1 MTRARS
7 VAGTRTRPV
16 STTALAM
23 AGRQFDYWATVYR
36 RTWRGS
42 IVSSFVTPLL
52 YVAALGVL
60 LGRYVDAAVPSGR
73 LDGAAGYL
81 QFVAPGMLAGQSMML
96 AIGETTY
103 PVMGMI
109 KWSRTY
115 DAMLATPLTVPDIVT
130 AQFAYIL
137 WRIASADAVF
147 MLALAPFGVYAD
159 APGALCAY
167 LVQLVIGAAFAGVVF
182 AFSAASQNESNFS
195 IIYRVIQ
202 VPLFL
207 FSGSFFPIT
216 NLAEPLQWAARAT
229 PLWHG
234 VELTRMLTLG
244 RPDWPAALGHLA
256 YLIVLAVVGAI
267 LTVRLLRRRLV
278 S

>member
-1 MTRARS
+1 
-7 VAGTRTRPV
+7 
-16 STTALAM
+16 M

-60 LGRYVDAAVPSGR
+60 LGRYVDAAGAPGR
-73 LDGAAGYL
+73 LGGAASYL

-115 DAMLATPLTVPDIVT
+115 DAMLATPLSVANIVT
-130 AQFAYIL
+130 AQFGYIL

-147 MLALAPFGVYAD
+147 TLALVPFGVYAD
-159 APGALCAY
+159 ALGALAAY
-167 LVQLVIGAAFAGVVF
+167 LMQLVIGAAFAGAVF
-182 AFSAASQNESNFS
+182 AFSAASRNEANFS

-216 NLAEPLQWAARAT
+216 NLAEPLQWAARVT

-234 VELTRMLTLG
+234 VELTRMFTLG

-256 YLIVLAVVGAI
+256 YLIVLAGIGAA
-267 LTVRLLRRRLV
+267 LTVRLLRRRLI